1 MESSSP
7 LRRVV
12 TIARILIGIGAL
24 VIGVKYLQDPSFLYG
39 GLYFQLGEIGQPYS
53 FYSRVLAR
61 LEMRQEMLSYILCA
75 CAILFGVSY
84 LTGALV
90 TLASVGA
97 AFLLLNFAMATAAGN
112 ILWLLLLIFIA
123 LILLAMG
130 FVGAGLHWGVDGW
143 LVERID
149 ERWLLMP
156 LRWNLPEW

>member
-1 MESSSP
+1 M
-7 LRRVV
+7 V

-24 VIGVKYLQDPSFLYG
+24 VLGAKYLMDVDFLYG
-39 GLYFQLGEIGQPYS
+39 GLYFRLREIGQPFT
-53 FYSRVLAR
+53 FYSRILQR
-61 LEMRQEMLSYILCA
+61 MEFRQELLAYLLCT
-75 CAILFGVSY
+75 CSIMFGVSY

-90 TLASVGA
+90 ALASVGA
-97 AFLLLNFAMATAAGN
+97 AFLLLNLAMATAAGN
-112 ILWLLLLIFIA
+112 ILLLLLLIFVA